1 MDKMKVTAKNIV
13 DDTFLETVW
22 LSKLPEMVAA
32 VVSGQEGKLTQ
43 KGRVADRVMEKRS
56 LNFEAAP
63 IEAQSTQAAPV
74 SDINARF
81 VCALEN
87 MEKQIAQLALRTRS
101 RSPSAG
107 RNNQRA
113 QNPPRIPIIKGI
125 ARSIASMEIT
135 RGVALTSLSI

>member
-1 MDKMKVTAKNIV
+1 M
-13 DDTFLETVW
+13 
-22 LSKLPEMVAA
+22 
-32 VVSGQEGKLTQ
+32 
-43 KGRVADRVMEKRS
+43 ADRVMEKRS